1 MSYIWIRYSD
11 HPRIRQHVLRKHA
24 RSEVVGV
31 ARAAN
36 ELSSPRAG
44 TRDSLVPHPLPSSR
58 RARPSLPSSL
68 APGSRNSIFSVAV
81 PPLATNRRFLA
92 ARNTLAPPRPYT
104 IFGKTN
110 FCCVQFRRCLPRN
123 AICSNALVPSFW
135 VSLIPRDLGC
145 VCIYICVYRRIDENE
160 REREKRDSAFTG
172 KYYLSNFE
180 WSFFFSLPLCQF
192 KY

>member
-92 ARNTLAPPRPYT
+92 ARNTLAPPPPRT
-104 IFGKTN
+104 
-110 FCCVQFRRCLPRN
+110 QF
-123 AICSNALVPSFW
+123 S
-135 VSLIPRDLGC
+135 
-145 VCIYICVYRRIDENE
+145 
-160 REREKRDSAFTG
+160 EKRISAA
-172 KYYLSNFE
+172 SNFADVYPGTRSVRTR
-180 WSFFFSLPLCQF
+180 SFLLSGYL
-192 KY
+192 